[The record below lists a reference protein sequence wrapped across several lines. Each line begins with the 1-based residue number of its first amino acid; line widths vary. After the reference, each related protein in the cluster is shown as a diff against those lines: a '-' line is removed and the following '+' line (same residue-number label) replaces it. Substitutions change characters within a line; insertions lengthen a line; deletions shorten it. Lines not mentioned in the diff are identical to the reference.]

1 MNTIEL
7 LEFTI
12 ERNRLTINEL
22 HSQLVDIVDFIEKNE
37 YINTIEDLQ
46 SDNLDYYKSIEILS
60 KE

>member
-12 ERNRLTINEL
+12 EKNRLTINEL

-46 SDNLDYYKSIEILS
+46 SDNLDYYKSIEILRG
-60 KE
+60 